1 MSEEKAGFLT
11 QFGRLVRIVRFDV
24 VIAVCALLIS
34 TLATGASIWQ
44 TRVVQKQLSA
54 QVWPYVS
61 VDETFS
67 ENEIKVTL
75 ENYGLGPAIL
85 RDVVLRNNNGSV
97 AHTLADFLHPMLPRG
112 MHLGLRFSDVGP
124 GAAIRPGDS
133 IVLLDLTGPGI
144 RDIIGPQA
152 VHASLRACYC
162 SILDQCWITTSS
174 EKSGA
179 PQEVASCKDHDPD
192 QLAPAA
198 YNAFARKPVPRR

>member
-67 ENEIKVTL
+67 ENEIKVQL

-85 RDVVLRNNNGSV
+85 RDVVLTNNGV
-97 AHTLADFLHPMLPRG
+97 VVHTLGAFLRPMLPKGR
-112 MHLGLRFSDVGP
+112 HLGLTFSDVSP
-124 GAAIRPGDS
+124 GTAIRPGDGV
-133 IVLLDLTGPGI
+133 VLLDLTGPGI

-152 VHASLRACYC
+152 LHSALSACYC
-162 SILDQCWITTSS
+162 SILDQCWVTSS
-174 EKSGA
+174 SQKSGA
-179 PQEVASCKDHDPD
+179 PQEVASCPDHDPN
-192 QLAPAA
+192 QLGPTE
-198 YNAFARKPVPRR
+198 YNDFSKKPTPRR